1 MSFPDEPPSLTAVW
15 RIGEAAR
22 RSGVSADNIRYY
34 EREGLLPRA
43 GRAGNAY
50 RLYSAAEVHRLR
62 FIRLCRAMDMSLPEV
77 RSLLDLDWNQRSDCE
92 AARATLDAHLQHVRD
107 RLAELQ
113 VLERE
118 LQSLRD
124 HCDGSG
130 GPCGII
136 EALHARADA
145 TPAEPG
151 IPRPAG
157 RHV

>member
-1 MSFPDEPPSLTAVW
+1 MSTMGAPPSQAAVW

-34 EREGLLPRA
+34 EREGLLPRP
-43 GRAGNAY
+43 GRADNAY
-50 RLYSAAEVHRLR
+50 RLYSAADVHRLR
-62 FIRLCRAMDMSLPEV
+62 FIRLCRAMDMSLAEV
-77 RSLLDLDWNQRSDCE
+77 RTLLDLDWGRRTDCE

-113 VLERE
+113 ALEQD

-130 GPCGII
+130 SHCGII
-136 EALHARADA
+136 EALHSRADA
-145 TPAEPG
+145 SAAAPAG
-151 IPRPAG
+151 PRPAG